1 MISIGLIGL
10 GYWGP
15 NYLRIF
21 TELEQSR
28 ISWVC
33 DANQE
38 VFRKIKNRYAFA
50 NFTGKIEDLLK
61 DPKLDAVCVAT
72 PASTHYSIAKSCLE
86 NGKHVLVEKPLT
98 LKSSEGEELVSI
110 AQEHG
115 LKLMVGHT
123 FQFNGAVRK
132 LKEYLE
138 LGEIGRLYY
147 VYSSRTGL
155 GPIRQD
161 VNALW
166 DLAPHDISVLLYLLG
181 GPPVQVSATG
191 ASFIQ
196 PGIHDV
202 VFATLVFPG
211 NVLAHLHVSWLDPHK
226 IRKITLIGSE
236 KMIVFDDV
244 EPLEK
249 IRVYPKGATR
259 TEPPSS
265 FGEFQISLRMGDVLI
280 PYIPM
285 EEPLKEQCKHFVDC
299 VLRDKQPQ
307 SDGRNGVEVVKVL
320 EKIQE
325 SLDASE
331 SEQGAPASRPT

>member
-1 MISIGLIGL
+1 
-10 GYWGP
+10 
-15 NYLRIF
+15 
-21 TELEQSR
+21 
-28 ISWVC
+28 VC

-38 VFRKIKNRYAFA
+38 ILRKIESRYARELHFV
-50 NFTGKIEDLLK
+50 NFTSKIEDLLE
-61 DPKLDAVCVAT
+61 DPELDAVCIAT
-72 PASTHYSIAKSCLE
+72 PASTHYAIAKSSLKA
-86 NGKHVLVEKPLT
+86 GKHVLIEKPLT
-98 LKSSEGEELVSI
+98 LHSKEGEELV
-110 AQEHG
+110 AMAENRR

-123 FQFNGAVRK
+123 FQFNNAVKK

-147 VYSSRTGL
+147 LYFSRTGL

-181 GPPVQVSATG
+181 KHPTQVHATG

-196 PGIHDV
+196 PGVHDV
-202 VFATLVFPG
+202 VFATLKFADG
-211 NVLAHLHVSWLDPHK
+211 ILDHIHVSWLDPHK

-236 KMIVFDDV
+236 KMVVFDDV

-249 IRVYPKGATR
+249 VRIYTKGATR

-265 FGEFQISLRMGDVLI
+265 FGEFQISLRMGDVVV
-280 PYIPM
+280 PYIPL
-285 EEPLKEQCKHFVDC
+285 EEPLKQQCKHFVDC
-299 VLRDKQPQ
+299 VLLDKQPQ
-307 SDGRNGVEVVKVL
+307 SDGRNGVEVVRVL

-325 SLDASE
+325 SLDTSE
-331 SEQGAPASRPT
+331 GGE